1 MHGNALKEIVDII
14 DDKLMSIIDLLEN
27 KGNNATHQE
36 WNKVMQERIIKILD
50 LLTKNINNFF
60 LVARK

>member
-1 MHGNALKEIVDII
+1 MHGNGLKEIVDII
-14 DDKLMSIIDLLEN
+14 DDKLMSIIDLLEK